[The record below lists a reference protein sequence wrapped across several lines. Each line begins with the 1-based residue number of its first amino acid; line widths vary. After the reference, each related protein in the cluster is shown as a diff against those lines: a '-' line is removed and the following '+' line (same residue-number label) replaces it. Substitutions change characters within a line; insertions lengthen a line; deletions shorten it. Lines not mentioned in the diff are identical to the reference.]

1 MIVMLSETNGFFSVH
16 LMNLK
21 NINCVILLLLF
32 EFQGTCH
39 QKAVKVTQKWQQY
52 LRLRLE
58 K

>member
-1 MIVMLSETNGFFSVH
+1 MIVMLSETNIFFSVH

-21 NINCVILLLLF
+21 YINCVILLLF

-39 QKAVKVTQKWQQY
+39 QKAVKVPQKWHQY